1 MQRCLIALVA
11 LFMSLGILGLNTD
24 HLANGQPPA
33 GDRSTRDQPAGGD
46 RPSRRQPP
54 AGDQAPA
61 DGQPAATQPA
71 ATPPAPTEPLRT
83 AGDRPINIEHI
94 RLDLKVDLPK
104 KTVDAKALLK
114 VRGLRPLT
122 SVTLDAVDFE
132 VSRVA
137 IGNGGAEDKQA
148 HFGHQDGKLVIDLE
162 PAWPTGKEAT
172 LRIDYKVREPKAGLH
187 FFGPSEAEPDV
198 PLTVWSQGESVTNRY
213 WIPCLDRPNQRQ
225 TTELVVTV
233 PEGYEVLSNG
243 SLVEQ
248 IQNAAEKTTTFH
260 WLQNKPHPSY
270 LVTLVVGQF
279 DIVKDEWDKI
289 PVLYYVP
296 KGHKGEVADSFGHTP
311 EMIKV
316 FSERFGIRYPWDKY
330 AQVVVEQ
337 FSAGGMENTSA
348 TTLTDFSLHDKRSLL
363 DGNAD
368 GLVSHELA
376 HQWWGDM
383 VTCRDWAHIWL
394 NEGFASYMEVVWAEY
409 KEGADEAAYNIL
421 AKGRGAMAGGKTRPI
436 VDRRYSNPDAMFDSR
451 AYPKGAFVLHML
463 RQRLGDDAFWKGI
476 QKYGSDNKFQS
487 VETADFRKAMEQVSG
502 RDLERFFYDWTERP
516 GHPVL
521 EVKTDYVTDSKQA
534 RISVKQT
541 QAGEPFHFPLKIV
554 LHGSQDK
561 TVEEQITDKEQQLVI
576 PLAERPTR
584 VDVDPNQAVLA
595 EIKETKNG
603 DMWLAQLSSPSVA
616 CRVRAVDHF
625 RQSKTPPDREAL
637 VKALSAEKF
646 RGVQQEIARAL
657 ADAGGDICR
666 DALLDGLKQPNARVR
681 RSCVEGLGRFSKDAK
696 VASALKYLI
705 KSGDESYA
713 VEAGALDA
721 YARLQQADTVATLT
735 PWLDKPSHR
744 ETLRSAALN
753 GIGASKDLSA
763 LDTLVSWTQ
772 KGKPRSCR
780 AAALR
785 ALGQMARADQITD
798 EQRQKIIKTLSACL
812 EKEGRQIQMASVGTL
827 RQMGK
832 SAASALPT
840 LETLEQSEPDGRV
853 RNMVKGAID
862 QIRSGSDAAATADET
877 KRLREEVE
885 TLRKNQKAL
894 QDRLDKLEKGERKGA
909 P

>member
-1 MQRCLIALVA
+1 MRRCLSVLVA
-11 LFMSLGILGLNTD
+11 LLIPLGILGLGRD
-24 HLANGQPPA
+24 HLANGQPP
-33 GDRSTRDQPAGGD
+33 GGD

-54 AGDQAPA
+54 AAEQPPA
-61 DGQPAATQPA
+61 EGQPAATQPA
-71 ATPPAPTEPLRT
+71 ATEPLRT

-104 KTVDAKALLK
+104 KTVEATATLK

-132 VSRVA
+132 VSRVG
-137 IGNGGAEDKQA
+137 IGNGGKEDKTA
-148 HFGHQDGKLVIDLE
+148 HFGHHDGKLVIDLE

-187 FFGPSEAEPDV
+187 FFGPSEAEPEV
-198 PLTVWSQGESVTNRY
+198 PLTVWSQGESITNRY

-248 IQNAAEKTTTFH
+248 TKNAADKTTTFH
-260 WLQNKPHPSY
+260 WLQDKPHPSY

-279 DIVKDEWDKI
+279 DIVKDEWDGI

-296 KGHKGEVADSFGHTP
+296 KGHKDEVADSFGRTP

-316 FSERFGIRYPWDKY
+316 FSKRFGIRYPWDKY
-330 AQVVVEQ
+330 AQVVAEQ
-337 FSAGGMENTSA
+337 FGGGMENTSA
-348 TTLTDFSLHDKRSLL
+348 TTLTEFSLHDKRSLL

-421 AKGRGAMAGGKTRPI
+421 TKGRGAMAGGKARPI
-436 VDRRYSNPDAMFDSR
+436 VDRRYSNPDAMFDAR

-463 RQRLGDDAFWKGI
+463 RQQLGDDTFWNGI
-476 QKYGSDNKFQS
+476 QTYGADNKFRS

-521 EVKTDYVTDSKQA
+521 EVTTEYVTDSKQA

-554 LHGSQDK
+554 LRGSQDK
-561 TVEEQITDKEQQLVI
+561 TVEEQITQKEQQVVV
-576 PLAERPTR
+576 PLAERPTG
-584 VDVDPNQAVLA
+584 VDIDPNQAVLA

-603 DMWLAQLSSPSVA
+603 EMWLTQLRSPSVA

-637 VKALSAEKF
+637 VKAMSTEKF

-681 RSCVEGLGRFSKDAK
+681 RSCVDGLGRFAKDAK
-696 VASALKYLI
+696 VASALKDLI
-705 KSGDESYA
+705 KNGDESYA
-713 VEAGALDA
+713 VEAGALEA

-735 PWLDKPSHR
+735 PWLEKPSHR

-763 LDTLVSWTQ
+763 LDTLVIWTQ
-772 KGKPRSCR
+772 KGKPRTCR

-785 ALGQMARADQITD
+785 ALGQMVSADKITD
-798 EQRQKIIKTLSACL
+798 DQRQKIIKTLLVCL
-812 EKEGRQIQMASVGTL
+812 DKEGRQIQMASVGTL

-832 SAASALPT
+832 AAASALPA
-840 LETLEQSEPDGRV
+840 LETLEQSEADGRV
-853 RNMVKGAID
+853 RNMVKAAID
-862 QIRSGSDAAATADET
+862 QIRTGSDAAAAADET
-877 KRLREEVE
+877 KRLKEEVE

-894 QDRLDKLEKGERKGA
+894 QDRLDKLEKGERKEK